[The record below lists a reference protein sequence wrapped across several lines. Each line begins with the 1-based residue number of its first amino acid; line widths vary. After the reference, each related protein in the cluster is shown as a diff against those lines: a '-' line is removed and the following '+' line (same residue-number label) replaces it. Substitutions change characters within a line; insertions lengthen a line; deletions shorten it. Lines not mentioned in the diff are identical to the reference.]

1 MQFLRALPSFL
12 EGKKEVI
19 IPHLLSSTPTCDP
32 PDFRSSTFFKL
43 GMGTHL
49 AIVRD
54 EHTISR
60 TDCLLLQ
67 YNFQDAR
74 LSVDCQ
80 SGAQY
85 RVSVCSSRGRS
96 GVQDLYGQNR
106 AAACVCGGSGAHL
119 LFRRN
124 TRSQER
130 SLATRYLEL
139 HLTPHLSGQ
148 YTRRFICLRFERDV
162 IDFIY
167 FYR

>member
-1 MQFLRALPSFL
+1 
-12 EGKKEVI
+12 
-19 IPHLLSSTPTCDP
+19 
-32 PDFRSSTFFKL
+32 
-43 GMGTHL
+43 MGTHF

-54 EHTISR
+54 EQTISQANR
-60 TDCLLLQ
+60 LLSQ
-67 YNFQDAR
+67 QNFKHTR

-106 AAACVCGGSGAHL
+106 AAACVFGGSGAHL
-119 LFRRN
+119 LFSRN
-124 TRSQER
+124 TPSQER